1 MALNPNYLYDNADV
15 LWYGTEGYTN
25 ALSALQKVTG
35 KSQQAVETML
45 NGKYGAADYWTA
57 CQALKDQGVVTAYNT
72 NGVRCFAMADKVT
85 MTAPTGP
92 MYQVDSNATATTI
105 VKANPVYDVVVD
117 EVQTSPTVGKVFA
130 NPMGSLL
137 TPQHGFYGWQYFG
150 IECSQAL
157 QCASVGIALGK
168 QIDSYLYN
176 SNPDYWDSIGLSSL
190 NPETWNTITNGDD
203 SFAAGLFN
211 MVLGINPNTGNG
223 QMFIDANAF
232 AYIAQALSS
241 NGWFVGPTPEAVFN
255 ESSYVF
261 SGNTY
266 TITNNPVLI
275 PNPSFISGSGSNT
288 ITHYAIYSNNAD
300 PVYCIAT
307 RAQLTNNNIT
317 FFFFSK
323 SSFTLYSSLNNTTGY
338 MDRQA
343 VLDSIFNNV
352 RVYWCKITTLVN
364 YFNLPIPLDQQVS
377 LTGNSTLLDCC
388 TTPALPGDVY
398 LTYLLLYG
406 TTITETSGVD
416 GVSNQPNATLP
427 DVSTWTTP
435 QDTLTSLQQQYP
447 DLWAN
452 AVPNQITQ
460 PDGTVQTINYI
471 PVPMPDA
478 NGQWGT
484 QPTSSTSLQ
493 ANPQVQPQTN
503 PTPENNDLLRLLLQL
518 VTLPETQTQT
528 QTDTDIP
535 NLPDTPDTGDG
546 ASPAPV
552 VPTGSAS
559 ALWSVYHPTQ
569 AQVNAFGGWLWS
581 TDFVDQLIRVFEN
594 PMDAVVSLRKVFV
607 TPVDAGNTTIHAGYL
622 DSEVPSAYITQQY
635 VYKDCGN
642 INCYEQFG
650 NVFDYLNTNISI
662 YLPFIGIVPLNTS
675 EVMRSTLHVI
685 YGVDMF
691 TGACL
696 ASIEVQRDGNTVTM
710 YQYSGNAS
718 VEYPLSGQRASS
730 FLGGLMSLGGAAAMA
745 ATGGGSV
752 VAAGM
757 AMHGVQQMSTVNVSH
772 SGGFSGNAGAMG
784 IKIPY
789 LIIERP
795 QTKVAQTFPRLAG
808 YPTNH
813 SIKLGECTNHVVVKH
828 VHVEGINATDTELAQ
843 IESLLKDGVFV

>member
-1 MALNPNYLYDNADV
+1 MALKPEYLYDNKDV
-15 LWYGTEGYTN
+15 FWYGTDGYYG
-25 ALSALQKVTG
+25 ALGALQKVTG
-35 KSQQAVETML
+35 KSQQSVEIML
-45 NGKYGAADYWTA
+45 NGKYGAADYWAA
-57 CQALKDQGVVTAYNT
+57 CEALKDHGIVEAYNT
-72 NGVRCFAMADKVT
+72 NGIRCFAYQDKVT
-85 MTAPTGP
+85 MTVPTGP

-117 EVQTSPTVGKVFA
+117 EVTTSPTVGKVFA

-137 TPQHGFYGWQYFG
+137 TPENGFYGWKFFAG
-150 IECSQAL
+150 ECLQAL
-157 QCASVGIALGK
+157 SCASVGISLGK
-168 QIDSYLYN
+168 LIDSTLYN
-176 SNPDYWDSIGLSSL
+176 ANPDYWDSIGLSSL
-190 NPETWNTITNGDD
+190 NPETWNSITNGDD

-211 MVLGINPNTGNG
+211 MVLGINPNTGKG
-223 QMFIDANAF
+223 QMFLDENAY
-232 AYIAQALSS
+232 AYIAQTLLYNDWFASGIPELVNPTFNGYTVPQPFYKLDLGKCTIPIMVSGTQMYMCSS
-241 NGWFVGPTPEAVFN
+241 PYYLDNNFRPCFLASTSVDNNDACVWAYQDG
-255 ESSYVF
+255 SSYINVLGVK
-261 SGNTY
+261 GNYSPNKYY
-266 TITNNPVLI
+266 TIYQSPSDLKWYSTGGVPRSDYVTGSYACWFNSI
-275 PNPSFISGSGSNT
+275 PIWNVNQILCNIS
-288 ITHYAIYSNNAD
+288 
-300 PVYCIAT
+300 V
-307 RAQLTNNNIT
+307 RQ
-317 FFFFSK
+317 
-323 SSFTLYSSLNNTTGY
+323 SSLNN
-338 MDRQA
+338 A
-343 VLDSIFNNV
+343 N
-352 RVYWCKITTLVN
+352 
-364 YFNLPIPLDQQVS
+364 QV
-377 LTGNSTLLDCC
+377 
-388 TTPALPGDVY
+388 A
-398 LTYLLLYG
+398 LYG
-406 TTITETSGVD
+406 EWATKSTID
-416 GVSNQPNATLP
+416 GVSNQENANLP
-427 DVSTWTTP
+427 DTSNW
-435 QDTLTSLQQQYP
+435 TSLQNTLDSLKQQYP

-478 NGQWGT
+478 NGQWDT

-493 ANPQVQPQTN
+493 TNPQVQPQPE

-518 VTLPETQTQT
+518 VTLPEPQTHPQE
-528 QTDTDIP
+528 DTDIP

-546 ASPAPV
+546 DSPTPI

-635 VYKDCGN
+635 VYKDCGY

-813 SIKLGECTNHVVVKH
+813 SIKLGECSNHVVVKH

-843 IESLLKDGVFV
+843 IESLLKSGVLV